1 MEMYR
6 LYVMGENTN
15 IITVTRNEL
24 ESTSDYVKELQEQ
37 NRKIAEMRK
46 KQIFNSLEES
56 TRLRVSLASDLQKWR
71 NILSDK
77 IFSDESIE
85 KMSTDKAIALFKYIN
100 NIHLKTLADSNR
112 VEEILGKYLQSGA
125 LEAGIS
131 ENIETNQNE
140 RDKIKA
146 DIMNKLQ
153 QMFKNSMNNDEVSD
167 GIIVNKDI
175 KDEDI
180 QLVDEAVKS
189 IDENLDEL
197 KESTDE
203 IDEIIKQESE
213 NKEKQI
219 DRDDD
224 GLIELDIDGF

>member
-1 MEMYR
+1 MD
-6 LYVMGENTN
+6 ENTN

-131 ENIETNQNE
+131 ENIATNQNE

-153 QMFKNSMNNDEVSD
+153 QMFKNSMSSDESVTDANIVKKTESD
-167 GIIVNKDI
+167 ADI
-175 KDEDI
+175 GLIEEANVEIDKNLDTLEQIDESEI
-180 QLVDEAVKS
+180 NQLVP
-189 IDENLDEL
+189 
-197 KESTDE
+197 
-203 IDEIIKQESE
+203 E
-213 NKEKQI
+213 NKETNPSE
-219 DRDDD
+219 DNDD
-224 GLIELDIDGF
+224 GLIDFDPDDF

>member
-1 MEMYR
+1 MD
-6 LYVMGENTN
+6 ENTN

-125 LEAGIS
+125 LEAGIA
-131 ENIETNQNE
+131 ENIATNQNE

-153 QMFKNSMNNDEVSD
+153 QMFKNSMSSDESVTDANIVKNTESD
-167 GIIVNKDI
+167 ADI
-175 KDEDI
+175 GLIE
-180 QLVDEAVKS
+180 EANVEIDKNLETLEQ
-189 IDENLDEL
+189 IDE
-197 KESTDE
+197 SE
-203 IDEIIKQESE
+203 INHLVSE
-213 NKEKQI
+213 NKET
-219 DRDDD
+219 DPSEDD
-224 GLIELDIDGF
+224 GLIDFDPDDF

>member
-1 MEMYR
+1 MD
-6 LYVMGENTN
+6 ENTN

-131 ENIETNQNE
+131 ENIATNQNE

-153 QMFKNSMNNDEVSD
+153 QMFKNSMSSDESVTDANIVKNTESD
-167 GIIVNKDI
+167 ADI
-175 KDEDI
+175 GLIE
-180 QLVDEAVKS
+180 EANVEIDKNLETLEQ
-189 IDENLDEL
+189 IDE
-197 KESTDE
+197 SE
-203 IDEIIKQESE
+203 INHLVSE
-213 NKEKQI
+213 NKET
-219 DRDDD
+219 DPSEDD
-224 GLIELDIDGF
+224 GLIDFDPDDF

>member
-1 MEMYR
+1 MD
-6 LYVMGENTN
+6 ENTN

-125 LEAGIS
+125 LEAGIA
-131 ENIETNQNE
+131 ENIATNQNE

-153 QMFKNSMNNDEVSD
+153 QMFKNSMSSDESVTDANIVKNTESD
-167 GIIVNKDI
+167 ADI
-175 KDEDI
+175 GLIEEANVEIDKNLDTLEQIDESEI
-180 QLVDEAVKS
+180 NQLVP
-189 IDENLDEL
+189 
-197 KESTDE
+197 
-203 IDEIIKQESE
+203 E
-213 NKEKQI
+213 NKET
-219 DRDDD
+219 DPSEDD
-224 GLIELDIDGF
+224 GLIDFDPDDF

>member
-1 MEMYR
+1 MD
-6 LYVMGENTN
+6 ENTN

-131 ENIETNQNE
+131 ENIATNQNE

-153 QMFKNSMNNDEVSD
+153 QMFKNSMSSDESVTDANIVKNAESD
-167 GIIVNKDI
+167 ADI
-175 KDEDI
+175 GLIEEANVEIDKNLETLEQIDESEI
-180 QLVDEAVKS
+180 NQLV
-189 IDENLDEL
+189 
-197 KESTDE
+197 
-203 IDEIIKQESE
+203 SE
-213 NKEKQI
+213 NKET
-219 DRDDD
+219 DPSEDD
-224 GLIELDIDGF
+224 GLIDFDPDDF

>member
-1 MEMYR
+1 MD
-6 LYVMGENTN
+6 ENTN

-125 LEAGIS
+125 LEAGIA
-131 ENIETNQNE
+131 ENIATNQNE

-153 QMFKNSMNNDEVSD
+153 QMFKNSMSSDESVTDANIVKNTESD
-167 GIIVNKDI
+167 ADI
-175 KDEDI
+175 GLIEEANIEIDKNLETLEQIDESEI
-180 QLVDEAVKS
+180 NQLV
-189 IDENLDEL
+189 
-197 KESTDE
+197 T
-203 IDEIIKQESE
+203 E
-213 NKEKQI
+213 NKET
-219 DRDDD
+219 DPSEDD
-224 GLIELDIDGF
+224 GLIDFDPDDF